1 MTDKCSHFLLFTI
14 MAYHFTCLSCGV
26 ISILLLAY
34 QQNLHCFKNSLKLEL
49 SHTPFYIKSVLLRK
63 VWELVMVYCSP
74 QGKSLSHCSEANDR
88 DSSPLS
94 LEWHPRFMSRA
105 IGRAVANADLG
116 LPLLVWNFCSKI
128 ELGQG
133 WLGLQCFEPTSP

>member
-1 MTDKCSHFLLFTI
+1 MALLLEQFSRPLFEVCSNPRRTFSCIFPYFSLVSTPIFLGDIFLFCLMTDKCSHFLLFTI

-74 QGKSLSHCSEANDR
+74 QGKSLSHCSGANDR

-94 LEWHPRFMSRA
+94 LE
-105 IGRAVANADLG
+105 
-116 LPLLVWNFCSKI
+116 
-128 ELGQG
+128 
-133 WLGLQCFEPTSP
+133 